1 MAHIGL
7 IGIGV
12 MGNAFALNLADKGH
26 DVSLLDRSAEKM
38 GKTVLK
44 GNDQGLKG
52 KLIACADAKVFVNS
66 LPKPRSILV
75 LVPSGGPLDSVI
87 DMLKP
92 LLDKGDLIADL
103 GNSNYTETEKRVTD
117 LEGTELLFLGM
128 GISGGAEGA
137 RNGPSIMAGGSRESW
152 ARIKGPLQDSAAKY
166 KGMPCCDWF
175 GPGGSGHF
183 IKMLHNG
190 IEYADMQLIAEAY
203 GVMANGL
210 GMSAQEI
217 GKVFQGWMDGPLNSY
232 LIEIAAEVAL
242 AKDPKTGADML
253 DVILDKAGQ
262 KGTGR
267 WSVIEALHLGAPAS
281 MMAAA
286 VEARNISADL
296 EIRLQMETVFGASP
310 KPIPK
315 DITSMNEALKALEH
329 AMVAAKICAY
339 AQGFEVLTRASEKFE
354 WDLDLAAIAR
364 VWRAGC
370 IIRSV
375 FLDEIADVFDN
386 SSEKHLVLSPV
397 FQEHMKV
404 NAPALQAV
412 ASFGLENGH
421 AVPAF
426 TAALNYHNMRRT
438 GRSTAN
444 MIQGLRDYFG
454 AHTFERI
461 DAPGEKVNGPW
472 HDPQKT

>member
-1 MAHIGL
+1 MAHVGL

-12 MGNAFALNLADKGH
+12 MGSAFAQNLAEEGH

-38 GKTVLK
+38 AEVVQEGT
-44 GNDQGLKG
+44 DQGLKG
-52 KLIACADAKVFVNS
+52 KLIACADAEALVKS
-66 LPKPRSILV
+66 LPKPRAILV

-87 DMLKP
+87 NMLKP

-103 GNSNYTETEKRVTD
+103 GNSNYTDTEKRVAD
-117 LEGTELLFLGM
+117 LEGTGLLFLGM

-137 RNGPSIMAGGSRESW
+137 RHGPSIMAGGSKESW
-152 ARIKGPLQDSAAKY
+152 ARVKEPLQDSAAKY
-166 KGMPCCDWF
+166 EGDPCCDWF

-203 GVMANGL
+203 GMMSDGL
-210 GMSAQEI
+210 GMSAAEI
-217 GKVFQGWMDGPLNSY
+217 GGVFKGWMDGPLNSY

-242 AKDPKTGADML
+242 ATDPKTGGAML
-253 DVILDKAGQ
+253 DIILDKAGQ

-267 WSVIEALHLGAPAS
+267 WSVIEALHLGTPSS

-286 VEARNISADL
+286 VEARNISADI
-296 EIRLQMETVFGASP
+296 ETRLQMDAAFGPSP
-310 KPIPK
+310 QAISRSKT
-315 DITSMNEALKALEH
+315 DALAALEK
-329 AMVAAKICAY
+329 AMIAAKVCAY
-339 AQGFEVLTRASEKFE
+339 AQGFEVLTRASEAFE
-354 WDLDLAAIAR
+354 WNLDMAAIAR

-386 SSEKHLVLSPV
+386 STEKHLMLAPV
-397 FQEHMKV
+397 FQAHMKT
-404 NAPALQAV
+404 NTPALQDIV
-412 ASFGLENGH
+412 VMGISNGH

-461 DAPGEKVNGPW
+461 DMPGEKINGPW
-472 HDPQKT
+472 HDG